1 MIATQQATAQLN
13 QWSLEESEL
22 KFHFDPSEEEK
33 QQAIND
39 EQGFIITGLT
49 IESAEFDQSDK
60 RIKMSSKLSTS
71 LPTVLLKWVRRT
83 NEQNDEVVDLPLYLN
98 RSRRQLLCS
107 VQVPT
112 YGVPAHSWYQRGVA
126 LFASTE

>member
-22 KFHFDPSEEEK
+22 KFQFDPSEEEK
-33 QQAIND
+33 EQAVKE

-60 RIKMSSKLSTS
+60 RIKMSAKLTS
-71 LPTVLLKWVRRT
+71 NLPTVLLKWVRKT
-83 NEQNDEVVDLPLYLN
+83 NE
-98 RSRRQLLCS
+98 
-107 VQVPT
+107 
-112 YGVPAHSWYQRGVA
+112 
-126 LFASTE
+126 